1 MKSEQKIVAL
11 GAASG
16 VVTMAVS
23 VWALASVLPAPS
35 IPDALAERLGYAL
48 RANVFALVPF
58 FVMLITI
65 GNSRFLSE
73 AIDPTRRAESAP
85 MQIDGRVAD
94 NTLQQ
99 NFVFAVASL
108 AMSTTIPLP
117 RLQVVWACAIV
128 FMVAR
133 FVFWLGYR
141 VNPLYRAPG
150 MSATAYMN
158 LGMILYVLFRTFV
171 VV

>member
-1 MKSEQKIVAL
+1 MRAEQKIVAL

-16 VVTMAVS
+16 VVTMALS
-23 VWALASVLPAPS
+23 VWILASVLPTPA
-35 IPDALAERLGYAL
+35 IADALAERLSYAL
-48 RANVFALVPF
+48 RANVFALVPL

-65 GNSRFLSE
+65 GNSRFLSD
-73 AIDPTRRAESAP
+73 AIDPTRRAESGP

-99 NFVFAVASL
+99 NFVFVVASL
-108 AMSTTIPLP
+108 ALSTTVPLP
-117 RLQVVWACAIV
+117 HLQVVWACAIV
-128 FMVAR
+128 FVVAR

-141 VNPLYRAPG
+141 INPLYRAPG

-158 LGMILYVLFRTFV
+158 LGMILYALFRTFV
-171 VV
+171 SA

>member
-1 MKSEQKIVAL
+1 MVL
-11 GAASG
+11 
-16 VVTMAVS
+16 S
-23 VWALASVLPAPS
+23 VWILASILPTPPIA
-35 IPDALAERLGYAL
+35 DALAERLGYAL
-48 RANVFALVPF
+48 RANVFALVPL

-73 AIDPTRRAESAP
+73 AIDPTRRAESGP

-99 NFVFAVASL
+99 NFVFTVASL
-108 AMSTTIPLP
+108 ALSTTVPLQH
-117 RLQVVWACAIV
+117 LQVVWACAIV
-128 FMVAR
+128 FVVAR

-141 VNPLYRAPG
+141 INPLYRAPG

-158 LGMILYVLFRTFV
+158 LGMILYVLFRMFV
-171 VV
+171 SA